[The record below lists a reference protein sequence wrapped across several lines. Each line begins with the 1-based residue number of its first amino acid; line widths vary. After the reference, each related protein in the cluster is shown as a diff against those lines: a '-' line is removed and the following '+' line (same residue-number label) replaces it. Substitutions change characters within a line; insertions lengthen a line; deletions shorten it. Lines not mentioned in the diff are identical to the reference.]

1 MESAR
6 RANHIP
12 KIVQIPGGTSGD
24 CTGQRQKRR
33 PWEYENAFTV
43 YRNYSI
49 EQIKRCQYNQK
60 QPQRSTKQSTQHK
73 EVTMDVA
80 MIHRS
85 SSGISCET
93 ITAAAFSPSFVEG
106 EPTRVH
112 PQWDCSIE
120 TSPIWSSAYSQK
132 KSFPQ
137 HPQDRKA
144 QKQRFPQHPQEKKA
158 KAILPT
164 TNTTVVVRNFP
175 KNLSQAKL
183 IDLLRDTGFACQYD
197 FLYLPYSE
205 KRNKN
210 LGYILI
216 NFLTSD
222 VAYYFRKAWDKLQ
235 FPPCTLEDCDY
246 GCTNVAHASEARDW
260 MRPLTVSESQ
270 WQGKEENVRRF
281 LEVSSR
287 SKMRGEAF
295 EPLLFEDGVQQDF
308 SDVLEGV
315 RQGLIEV

>member
-1 MESAR
+1 
-6 RANHIP
+6 
-12 KIVQIPGGTSGD
+12 
-24 CTGQRQKRR
+24 
-33 PWEYENAFTV
+33 
-43 YRNYSI
+43 
-49 EQIKRCQYNQK
+49 
-60 QPQRSTKQSTQHK
+60 
-73 EVTMDVA
+73 MDVA
-80 MIHRS
+80 IIRHNS
-85 SSGISCET
+85 SNSYEK
-93 ITAAAFSPSFVEG
+93 ITTSAFSPSFEEG

-120 TSPIWSSAYSQK
+120 PSPIWSSASPQK
-132 KSFPQ
+132 RSSPQ

-144 QKQRFPQHPQEKKA
+144 QKQRFPQHPQEKKT

-197 FLYLPYSE
+197 FLYLPFSE
-205 KRNKN
+205 RRNKN

-235 FPPCTLEDCDY
+235 FPPCTLGDCDY

-260 MRPLTVSESQ
+260 MRPLTVCESQ